1 MRIAKHKLV
10 AEDIDDL
17 LEVSGIKAKESSNR
31 SRSSIK
37 LQDNQAS
44 NGSLMGE
51 DMELP
56 EEPTVTKP
64 R

>member
-1 MRIAKHKLV
+1 M

-37 LQDNQAS
+37 LQDNHAS

>member
-1 MRIAKHKLV
+1 M

-17 LEVSGIKAKESSNR
+17 LVVSGIKGKESSNR

-37 LQDNQAS
+37 LKDNQAS
-44 NGSLMGE
+44 HGSLIGD